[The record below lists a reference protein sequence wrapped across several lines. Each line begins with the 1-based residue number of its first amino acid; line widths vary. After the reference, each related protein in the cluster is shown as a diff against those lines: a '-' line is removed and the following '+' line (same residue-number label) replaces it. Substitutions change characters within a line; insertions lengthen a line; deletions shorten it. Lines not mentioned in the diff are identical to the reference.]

1 MNNETMV
8 LVSLETYQRHIEA
21 ETALKTI
28 AKMALETASLNYKK
42 TELIFSDTVLGS
54 VLKTFYPAE
63 YAAKIAELQ
72 KAEAEEE

>member
-8 LVSLETYQRHIEA
+8 LVSLETYQRYIEA

-42 TELIFSDTVLGS
+42 TELIFSDSVVSS

-63 YAAKIAELQ
+63 YAAKLEELR